1 MAKDYSYRPYSSK
14 QQTQSRRLKMLM
26 LALIVVIAGLVILIK
41 SPWRANQASPEPT
54 PPKVLLN
61 EVLPSSPPASEP
73 APVAASQPVAVL
85 PVAELPAPEPVVAPV
100 QESVPVTE
108 TVAENAL
115 AASPVAATEEP
126 NAAQKV
132 VLDDGINKTS
142 PEAQQLIEKA
152 LNLRDSGK
160 IIAARDLLN
169 ESLNMKLSPAVRTG
183 VKVQMAK
190 LSEQW
195 LFGRGVL
202 EGDKM
207 TSHYLVQPGD
217 MLVKISKQ
225 HKVPY
230 EILLKVNGME
240 RPESLQAGQRIK
252 VIHGAFNAVIHR
264 TTYTMDLFLQNVY
277 VKSYKVGLGRS
288 EHTTP
293 TGRWMAAAGG
303 KMIKPTWTDP
313 DTGKTYLGTD
323 PDYPL
328 GSRWIA
334 LDGIEGNA
342 KGRTGFAIHGTKDPE
357 SIGTLSSRG
366 CIRLFNG
373 DVIEVYDLMEPGQS
387 SVIVMD

>member
-1 MAKDYSYRPYSSK
+1 
-14 QQTQSRRLKMLM
+14 M
-26 LALIVVIAGLVILIK
+26 LALIAVIVGMVILIK
-41 SPWRANQASPEPT
+41 SQKRRDQASPET
-54 PPKVLLN
+54 TEPPKVLLN
-61 EVLPSSPPASEP
+61 EVLPPSQPVSEP
-73 APVAASQPVAVL
+73 APAAVPEPAMESPVVEPLA
-85 PVAELPAPEPVVAPV
+85 PAPVVAPI
-100 QESVPVTE
+100 QEGVPVTE
-108 TVAENAL
+108 TVAENAI
-115 AASPVAATEEP
+115 VAGAVVATEEP
-126 NAAQKV
+126 NAVQNNALGDAV
-132 VLDDGINKTS
+132 NKTG
-142 PEAQQLIEKA
+142 PEAEQLIKKA
-152 LNLRDSGK
+152 LKLRDSGK
-160 IIAARDLLN
+160 VIAARDLLN

-183 VKVQMAK
+183 VKAQMAK
-190 LSEQW
+190 LSEDW

-217 MLVKISKQ
+217 LLLKISKQ

-230 EILLKVNGME
+230 DILLKINGME

-252 VIHGAFNAVIHR
+252 VIDGAFNAVINR
-264 TTYTMDLFLQNVY
+264 TTYTMDIYLQNVY

-293 TGRWMAAAGG
+293 TGRWVVASGG

-313 DTGKTYLGTD
+313 DTGKTYLGSD

-357 SIGTLSSRG
+357 TIGTQSSRG